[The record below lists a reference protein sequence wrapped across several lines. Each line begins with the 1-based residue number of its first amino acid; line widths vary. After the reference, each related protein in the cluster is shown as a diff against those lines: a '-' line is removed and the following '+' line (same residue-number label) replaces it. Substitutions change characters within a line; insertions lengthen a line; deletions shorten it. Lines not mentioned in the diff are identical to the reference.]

1 MVRATW
7 GTPLYPEFENSQYGW
22 TRDRIHRR
30 WNYSQDSLPFSA
42 GRRYIYLEERR
53 KFLSLD
59 SIYSPDIEIE
69 KDILENSP
77 LSSIQSESYVTRDG
91 HRPLSWE
98 DFLLN
103 LYSRKKK
110 DAILNIEEALT

>member
-1 MVRATW
+1 M
-7 GTPLYPEFENSQYGW
+7 
-22 TRDRIHRR
+22 TR
-30 WNYSQDSLPFSA
+30 
-42 GRRYIYLEERR
+42 G
-53 KFLSLD
+53 
-59 SIYSPDIEIE
+59 
-69 KDILENSP
+69 
-77 LSSIQSESYVTRDG
+77 G

>member
-1 MVRATW
+1 M
-7 GTPLYPEFENSQYGW
+7 
-22 TRDRIHRR
+22 
-30 WNYSQDSLPFSA
+30 
-42 GRRYIYLEERR
+42 
-53 KFLSLD
+53 
-59 SIYSPDIEIE
+59 E
-69 KDILENSP
+69 KDIIENSP